1 MKKNKKNI
9 NPIWGNNFNKQS
21 NPLLEKINSSIDFD
35 KRLVFQDLRVSEVH
49 SLMLKKKKIISSSE
63 YKLIIKGLKK
73 IKTLILNNKFK
84 FDKKYED
91 IHMNIEIELHNLI
104 GDTAE
109 KLHTARS
116 RNDQVVTDFKLW
128 IIKAT
133 KEIYSKIGD
142 LQKTIIK
149 KAALH
154 VKTILPGF
162 THLQSAQ
169 IVSLAHHLMAYYEM
183 LKRDKDRFLNSINR
197 MNECPLGSAA
207 LAGTSFP
214 IDRILT
220 SKMLGFKKPT
230 SNSMDSVSDRDYA
243 LEFLSN
249 AAICGSHLSR
259 FGEDITIWASTQFKF
274 ITLSDDFSTGSS
286 IMPQKKNPDSA
297 ELMRGKM
304 GRLSG
309 NFISLLTTVKGL
321 PLTYNKDL
329 QEDKEPVFDTY
340 DNLVL
345 IIEVANGIIKGVKI
359 NKNEMLKACNKG
371 NLMATDL
378 ADWLVINYNVS
389 FRKAYKMIGKV
400 ISIANKKNCQINDLT
415 IAELNIISNDSGAK
429 IKKFLKIDN
438 SINYKKSLGSTSPK
452 EVKKAI
458 QIAKK
463 ELY

>member
-35 KRLVFQDLRVSEVH
+35 KRLVLQDLRVSEVH

-297 ELMRGKM
+297 ELIRGKM

-321 PLTYNKDL
+321 PLTYSKDL
-329 QEDKEPVFDTY
+329 QEDKEPVFDSY

-400 ISIANKKNCQINDLT
+400 ISIANKKNYQINDLT
-415 IAELNIISNDSGAK
+415 IAELNIIGNDSGAK

>member
-297 ELMRGKM
+297 ELIRGKM

-389 FRKAYKMIGKV
+389 FRKAYKMIGKI

>member
-35 KRLVFQDLRVSEVH
+35 KRLVLQDLRVSEVH

-297 ELMRGKM
+297 ELIRGKM

-400 ISIANKKNCQINDLT
+400 ISIANKKNYQINDLT
-415 IAELNIISNDSGAK
+415 IAELNIIGNDSGAK

>member
-35 KRLVFQDLRVSEVH
+35 KRLVLQDLRVSEVH

-297 ELMRGKM
+297 ELIRGKM

-321 PLTYNKDL
+321 PLTYSKDL

-389 FRKAYKMIGKV
+389 FRKAYQMIGKV

>member
-35 KRLVFQDLRVSEVH
+35 KRLVLQDLRVSEVH

-84 FDKKYED
+84 FNKKYED

-297 ELMRGKM
+297 ELIRGKM

-321 PLTYNKDL
+321 PLTYSKDL
-329 QEDKEPVFDTY
+329 QEDKEPVFDSY

-389 FRKAYKMIGKV
+389 FRKAYKMIGKI

-415 IAELNIISNDSGAK
+415 IAELNIIGNDSGAK
-429 IKKFLKIDN
+429 IKKYLKIDN

>member
-35 KRLVFQDLRVSEVH
+35 KRLVLQDLRVSEVH

-73 IKTLILNNKFK
+73 IKTLVLNNKFK
-84 FDKKYED
+84 FNKKYED

-169 IVSLAHHLMAYYEM
+169 IVSFAHHLMAYYEM

-297 ELMRGKM
+297 ELIRGKM

-321 PLTYNKDL
+321 PLTYSKDL
-329 QEDKEPVFDTY
+329 QEDKEPVFDSY

-400 ISIANKKNCQINDLT
+400 ISIANKKNYQINDLT

>member
-35 KRLVFQDLRVSEVH
+35 KRLVLQDLRVSEVH

-297 ELMRGKM
+297 ELIRGKM

-321 PLTYNKDL
+321 PLTYSKDL
-329 QEDKEPVFDTY
+329 QEDKEPVFDSY

-389 FRKAYKMIGKV
+389 FRKAYKMIGKI

-415 IAELNIISNDSGAK
+415 IAELNIIGNDSGAK

>member
-183 LKRDKDRFLNSINR
+183 LKRDKDRFLYSINR

-297 ELMRGKM
+297 ELIRGKM

-321 PLTYNKDL
+321 PLTYSKDL
-329 QEDKEPVFDTY
+329 QEDKEPVFDSY

-389 FRKAYKMIGKV
+389 FRKAYKMIGKI

-415 IAELNIISNDSGAK
+415 IAELNIIGNDSGAK

>member
-35 KRLVFQDLRVSEVH
+35 KRLVLQDLRVSEVH

-169 IVSLAHHLMAYYEM
+169 IVSFAHHLMAYYEM

-329 QEDKEPVFDTY
+329 QEDKEPVFDSY

-389 FRKAYKMIGKV
+389 FRKAYKMIGKI

>member
-35 KRLVFQDLRVSEVH
+35 KRLVLQDLRVSEVH

-297 ELMRGKM
+297 ELIRGKM

-321 PLTYNKDL
+321 PLTYSKDL
-329 QEDKEPVFDTY
+329 QEDKEPVFDSY

-389 FRKAYKMIGKV
+389 FRKAYKMIGKI

>member
-35 KRLVFQDLRVSEVH
+35 KRLVLQDLRVSEVH

-73 IKTLILNNKFK
+73 IKILILNNKFK
-84 FDKKYED
+84 FNKKYED

-297 ELMRGKM
+297 ELIRGKM

-389 FRKAYKMIGKV
+389 FRKAYKMIGKI

-415 IAELNIISNDSGAK
+415 IAELNIIGNDSGAK
-429 IKKFLKIDN
+429 IKKYLKIDN

>member
-9 NPIWGNNFNKQS
+9 NPIWGTNFKKQS

-35 KRLVFQDLRVSEVH
+35 KRLALQDLRVSEVH
-49 SLMLKKKKIISSSE
+49 SLMLKKQKIISSAE
-63 YKLIIKGLKK
+63 YSSIIKGLKK
-73 IKTLILNNKFK
+73 IKTLILNNKFIFNKK
-84 FDKKYED
+84 FED

-133 KEIYSKIGD
+133 KEIYSKIVD

-149 KAALH
+149 KADLH

-183 LKRDKDRFLNSINR
+183 LKRDKDRFLYSIDR

-297 ELMRGKM
+297 ELIRGKM

-321 PLTYNKDL
+321 PLTYSKDL
-329 QEDKEPVFDTY
+329 QEDKEPVFDSY

-389 FRKAYKMIGKV
+389 FRKAYKIIGKI

-415 IAELNIISNDSGAK
+415 IAELNIIGNDSGAK

>member
-35 KRLVFQDLRVSEVH
+35 KRLVLQDLRVSEVH

-297 ELMRGKM
+297 ELIRGNM

>member
-35 KRLVFQDLRVSEVH
+35 KRLVLQDLRVSEVH

-389 FRKAYKMIGKV
+389 FRKAYKMIGKI

>member
-297 ELMRGKM
+297 ELIRGKM

-321 PLTYNKDL
+321 PLTYSKDL
-329 QEDKEPVFDTY
+329 QEDKEPVFDSY

-378 ADWLVINYNVS
+378 VDWLVINYNVS

-415 IAELNIISNDSGAK
+415 IAELNIIGNDSGAK